1 MAIELVVRPSMD
13 SAFLAWRSPFIAG
26 CRGFAL
32 TRKIKRAAGSVASPN
47 AKPGPD
53 GFSIETVSSWVGF
66 ADTSPVP
73 PAGTRKPTT
82 EWPIQKYL
90 WSDFMVNPGD
100 QVAYRVVP
108 MTGSADALKG
118 AGDEASDWSPIVG
131 IGSETEG
138 HAACFFNRGIVASQW
153 LARLLPEN
161 APSTKLEKVIA
172 TPGD

>member
-32 TRKIKRAAGSVASPN
+32 TRKIKRAAGSTSSPN

-53 GFSIETVSSWVGF
+53 GFLIETVASWVGF
-66 ADTSPVP
+66 ADMAEVP
-73 PAGTRKPTT
+73 PPGTRKPTT

-100 QVAYRVVP
+100 QVAYRVTP
-108 MTGSADALKG
+108 MLGSEGNLHA
-118 AGDEASDWSPIVG
+118 DEANASAWSQVFEIAA
-131 IGSETEG
+131 ETSG
-138 HAACFFNRGIVASQW
+138 NISCYFNRGIVASQW
-153 LARLLPEN
+153 LARLLPEAN
-161 APSTKLEKVIA
+161 RGQALTQVIA
-172 TPGD
+172 